1 MTTNEIQQLLEGGLS
16 DVRATELL
24 HILSVSPEKREIFL
38 QHIKLNSV
46 LESDRFASVLT

>member
-24 HILSVSPEKREIFL
+24 HILSVSPE
-38 QHIKLNSV
+38 NV
-46 LESDRFASVLT
+46 RFFTTYQTKFSIRI